1 MLSPLSSSMSD
12 AALPMTSSE
21 PPINVG
27 AGATYPESGV
37 DVSDGYGYSQWQDWS
52 PCTVTCGGK

>member
-1 MLSPLSSSMSD
+1 MSD